1 MIKKKGNKIMSPMRE
16 KKISNKRFSM
26 LPYQVTAFDI
36 GTASADGCTDSS
48 GVLEYRSIAETNQSS
63 FRHLI
68 TLILHRDLSEG
79 LASLWQIPRGF
90 RGEGPPR
97 PQTVGFRPL
106 REGLGL
112 L

>member
-1 MIKKKGNKIMSPMRE
+1 MRE

-90 RGEGPPR
+90 LLDYN
-97 PQTVGFRPL
+97 QIVGSKKRHFFQQVA
-106 REGLGL
+106 
-112 L
+112 